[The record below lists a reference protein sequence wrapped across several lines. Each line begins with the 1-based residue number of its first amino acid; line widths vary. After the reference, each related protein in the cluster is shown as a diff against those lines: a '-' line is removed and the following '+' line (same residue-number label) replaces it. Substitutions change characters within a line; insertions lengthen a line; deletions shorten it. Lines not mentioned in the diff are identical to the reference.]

1 MARLTMTQAVELL
14 ATAGSITGEDA
25 QGRALELTP
34 TAHAGTRLTVTAE
47 RLRVSDAGEITVR
60 VHGDDLRPWLVRFS
74 TESASYHTPH
84 LALVELR
91 ARGIKLDEHHRRSDR
106 TAHGGHARLI
116 AVNCQDV
123 VDGDVVEGSI
133 VDVSDSGVA
142 FLTRRLLRQGDR
154 LEFTG
159 RFFATVVEAEVRVAR
174 VAEVSGQLQVGCMF
188 IAIDPS
194 ERAKLRQV
202 ATARPDTGGA
212 ADFSILHQLAAERS
226 AREAEESTPRWRR
239 LFRRSA

>member
-1 MARLTMTQAVELL
+1 MARLTMTQAVDRL
-14 ATAGSITGEDA
+14 AAAGTISAEDA
-25 QGRALELTP
+25 EGRAIELTP
-34 TAHAGTRLTVTAE
+34 TAHEGTRLTVTAE
-47 RLRVSDAGEITVR
+47 RLRVTDGGELTAR
-60 VHGDDLRPWLVRFS
+60 VHGDDLRPWVVRFS
-74 TESASYHTPH
+74 TESAAYHTPH

-91 ARGIKLDEHHRRSDR
+91 ARGIKLDENHRRADR
-106 TAHGGHARLI
+106 TAHGGHARLV

-133 VDVSDSGVA
+133 VDVSDTGVA

-174 VAEVSGQLQVGCMF
+174 VSEVAGQRQVGCMF
-188 IAIDPS
+188 IAIEPS
-194 ERAKLRQV
+194 ERAKLRQI
-202 ATARPDTGGA
+202 AAARPGGGT
-212 ADFSILHQLAAERS
+212 ADFSLLQQLAAERRE
-226 AREAEESTPRWRR
+226 REAEEPPSRWRR

>member
-1 MARLTMTQAVELL
+1 MARLTMTQAVEKL
-14 ATAGSITGEDA
+14 AAAGTISAEDA
-25 QGRALELTP
+25 AGRSIELTA

-47 RLRVSDAGEITVR
+47 RLRVTAGGELTAR
-60 VHGDDLRPWLVRFS
+60 VHGDDLRPWVVRFS
-74 TESASYHTPH
+74 TESAAYHTPH

-106 TAHGGHARLI
+106 TPLGGHARLV

-133 VDVSDSGVA
+133 VDVSDTGVA

-154 LEFTG
+154 LEFSG

-174 VAEVSGQLQVGCMF
+174 VSEDAGQLQVGCMF
-188 IAIDPS
+188 IAIEPS

-202 ATARPDTGGA
+202 ATARPRGGA
-212 ADFSILHQLAAERS
+212 ADFSLLQQLAAERT
-226 AREAEESTPRWRR
+226 AREAEEPASGWRR
-239 LFRRSA
+239 FFRRSA

>member
-1 MARLTMTQAVELL
+1 MARLTMTQAVERL
-14 ATAGSITGEDA
+14 AEGSLITAEDA
-25 QGRALELTP
+25 EGRQIELTP

-47 RLRVSDAGEITVR
+47 RLRVSDAGEITAR
-60 VHGDDLRPWLVRFS
+60 VHGEDLRPWVIRFS
-74 TESASYHTPH
+74 TESASYQTPH

-91 ARGIKLDEHHRRSDR
+91 ACGIRLDQNHRRADR
-106 TAHGGHARLI
+106 TAHGGHARLV

-142 FLTRRLLRQGDR
+142 FLTRRVLRQGDR
-154 LEFTG
+154 LLFSG

-174 VAEVSGQLQVGCMF
+174 VTEVAGQREVGCKF
-188 IAIDPS
+188 ISINPS
-194 ERAKLRQV
+194 ERAKLRGII
-202 ATARPDTGGA
+202 TARPGGGA
-212 ADFSILHQLAAERS
+212 ADFSLLQQLAAERA
-226 AREAEESTPRWRR
+226 AREAEEPAPRWRR